1 MLTITMKS
9 LFFFYIS
16 FTITTDVTCCKAEI
30 KTKNTKL
37 GNANEVD
44 LALVMSYLRLL
55 FSPSRTETKSHP
67 YGRVTTLEPGIEFRL
82 N

>member
-44 LALVMSYLRLL
+44 LALVMSYLRTCSLL
-55 FSPSRTETKSHP
+55 PERKQK
-67 YGRVTTLEPGIEFRL
+67 VTLTAG
-82 N
+82 